1 MSSKLVPKV
10 RFKEFSG
17 EWEEKRIGDIGHFYY
32 GKSAPKWSLDEKAPT
47 KCVRYGELY
56 TKFGATI
63 TETYSR
69 TNIDPEKLKFSK
81 GGEILVPRVGER
93 PEEFGKCC
101 SYLPLK
107 NIAIG
112 EMISVFNTKQNPLF
126 YTYYFRNMWAEF
138 SKVVEG
144 QNVKNLYYKE
154 LEPLK
159 IYQPILLE
167 QQKIADTF
175 SSLDNL
181 IEVQTKKVELLK
193 SHKKGLMQKL
203 FPRDGAKVPEV
214 RFKEF
219 SGEWKK
225 EKISEII
232 DVIDGDRGK
241 NYPKEND
248 FSNNDYCLF
257 LNAKNVTKNGFVFD
271 TLKFISKNK
280 DNLMTKGKLKPF
292 DIVLT
297 TRGTLGNFAYF
308 TEDIPFKNIRI
319 NSGMVILRKKS
330 NKLLSN
336 YIYYF
341 FKTEFITNSIKNM
354 AFGNAQQQLTLI
366 NIKKQIIYFSKD
378 TQEQQKIANTFSSLD
393 NLIEAQT
400 KKIELL
406 KEHKKGL
413 MQKMFVGDK

>member
-341 FKTEFITNSIKNM
+341 FKTEFITN
-354 AFGNAQQQLTLI
+354 TLA
-366 NIKKQIIYFSKD
+366 KKVKQSSDESSK
-378 TQEQQKIANTFSSLD
+378 SRL
-393 NLIEAQT
+393 
-400 KKIELL
+400 
-406 KEHKKGL
+406 
-413 MQKMFVGDK
+413 FV